1 MHVLQREEMAGVNFH
16 KTSIGTCLGVRHPKS
31 KMLED
36 WRGSFRY
43 QLSVQLFCCKQGWYH
58 QSSVP
63 YRMEVFLYSKI

>member
-43 QLSVQLFCCKQGWYH
+43 QLSV
-58 QSSVP
+58 
-63 YRMEVFLYSKI
+63 